1 MQNLFQRNWNTVVFR
16 ADDTKLIKVKTNY
29 IDSYRGAAANLVVDV
44 NSFIIKEAFWEE
56 MRSFKIIN
64 LSIKEVTPLIGVE
77 AYHGSGSALKEA
89 AVFLQDPLA
98 VSLFSEAIKGV
109 IQAQNFLLEERGF
122 ASLAEYT
129 DQRTTELKGTC
140 RYFSNLDRVSQ
151 RWYDDVV
158 SSIRVDSVFA
168 RFKTQSLFD
177 LGEGQYLLLGN
188 LSDSLHEVNAR
199 IKLDD
204 FTVQEADGVFIRF
217 PDPVC
222 WEAVGLLENLQ
233 GYNLQG
239 MTKKELAGI
248 LGKGQGCTHLIDLV
262 YDCVEVLDIYN
273 FE

>member
-1 MQNLFQRNWNTVVFR
+1 MQNLFQRNWNTVAFR
-16 ADDTKLIKVKTNY
+16 TDDTKQVKVKTTY
-29 IDSYRGAAANLVVDV
+29 IDTYRGAAANLIVDV

-64 LSIKEVTPLIGVE
+64 LSTKHVSPLIGIE
-77 AYHGSGSALKEA
+77 AYHGSSSALKEA

-122 ASLAEYT
+122 ASLAEYN
-129 DQRTTELKGTC
+129 DQRTKELIGTC
-140 RYFSNLDRVSQ
+140 RYFSNLDRVNQ

-158 SSIRVDSVFA
+158 SSTRLDSVFA
-168 RFKTQSLFD
+168 RFKTQSLFG

-199 IKLDD
+199 IKLDG
-204 FTVQEADGVFIRF
+204 FTIQEADGVFMRF

-222 WEAVGLLENLQ
+222 WEAVGLLKNLQ
-233 GYNLQG
+233 GFNLQG
-239 MTKKELAGI
+239 MPKKELAGI
-248 LGKGQGCTHLIDLV
+248 LGKRQGCVHLIDLV
-262 YDCVEVLDIYN
+262 YDCVQVLDIYN
-273 FE
+273 F